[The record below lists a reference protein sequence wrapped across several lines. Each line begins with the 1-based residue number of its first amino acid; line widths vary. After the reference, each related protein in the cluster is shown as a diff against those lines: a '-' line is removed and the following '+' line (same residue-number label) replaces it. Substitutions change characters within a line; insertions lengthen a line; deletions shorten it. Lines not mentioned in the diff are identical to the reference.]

1 VSDVFEVC
9 TTQLGSPPGARLATP
24 IEVPSRRRAD
34 HMTFV
39 QVHTA
44 SLAWAPFN
52 AGCEKPGSAASR
64 MRGQD
69 KDKDLRSSW

>member
-1 VSDVFEVC
+1 MYSTCALINCVHPW
-9 TTQLGSPPGARLATP
+9 GSVAYPYQ
-24 IEVPSRRRAD
+24 VPSRRRAD

-52 AGCEKPGSAASR
+52 AGCEKPRSR

>member
-1 VSDVFEVC
+1 VHYSIAF
-9 TTQLGSPPGARLATP
+9 TPGALVAYP
-24 IEVPSRRRAD
+24 YQVPSRRRTD

-69 KDKDLRSSW
+69 KDKDFKE

>member
-1 VSDVFEVC
+1 MHYSIAF
-9 TTQLGSPPGARLATP
+9 TPGALVAYP
-24 IEVPSRRRAD
+24 YQVPSRRRAD

-52 AGCEKPGSAASR
+52 AGCDEPGALRSR
-64 MRGQD
+64 VLGHD
-69 KDKDLRSSW
+69 KDKHLRSTW

>member
-1 VSDVFEVC
+1 MSDVFDVC
-9 TTQLGSPPGARLATP
+9 TSQLRSPPRGSVADPNR
-24 IEVPSRRRAD
+24 VPSRRRVD

-69 KDKDLRSSW
+69 QDKDLRSSW

>member
-1 VSDVFEVC
+1 MVSDVFDVC
-9 TTQLGSPPGARLATP
+9 TTQLRSPPGALLAAP
-24 IEVPSRRRAD
+24 IGVPSRRRAD

-52 AGCEKPGSAASR
+52 VGCEKPGSVASPNAWTEQR
-64 MRGQD
+64 QRL
-69 KDKDLRSSW
+69 KE

>member
-1 VSDVFEVC
+1 M
-9 TTQLGSPPGARLATP
+9 ATP
-24 IEVPSRRRAD
+24 IGVPSRRRAD

-39 QVHTA
+39 QVHIA

-52 AGCEKPGSAASR
+52 AGCEKPESATSR
-64 MRGQD
+64 TRGQDKD

>member
-1 VSDVFEVC
+1 MVSGVFDVW
-9 TTQLGSPPGARLATP
+9 TTHLRSPLGSVGYPYQ
-24 IEVPSRRRAD
+24 VPSRRRAD

>member
-1 VSDVFEVC
+1 MSDVFDVC
-9 TTQLGSPPGARLATP
+9 TTQLRSPPASVTYPYR
-24 IEVPSRRRAD
+24 VPRCRGAD

-44 SLAWAPFN
+44 SLAWAPFT
-52 AGCEKPGSAASR
+52 AGCEKPGSTASR

-69 KDKDLRSSW
+69 TRQRL